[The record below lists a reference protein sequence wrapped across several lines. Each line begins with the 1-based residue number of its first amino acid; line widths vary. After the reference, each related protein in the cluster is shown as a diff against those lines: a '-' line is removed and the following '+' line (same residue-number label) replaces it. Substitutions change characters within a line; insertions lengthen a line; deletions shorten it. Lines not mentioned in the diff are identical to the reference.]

1 MEGSR
6 FRPGQL
12 LFMENLSTS
21 SLNVNGKFSIV
32 GHSGVAKLHNGTNPI
47 TIAPPLHSEL
57 CIALT
62 ARLPFNASTQ

>member
-32 GHSGVAKLHNGTNPI
+32 GHSGVAKLHNGTC
-47 TIAPPLHSEL
+47 TTSA
-57 CIALT
+57 AL
-62 ARLPFNASTQ
+62 P